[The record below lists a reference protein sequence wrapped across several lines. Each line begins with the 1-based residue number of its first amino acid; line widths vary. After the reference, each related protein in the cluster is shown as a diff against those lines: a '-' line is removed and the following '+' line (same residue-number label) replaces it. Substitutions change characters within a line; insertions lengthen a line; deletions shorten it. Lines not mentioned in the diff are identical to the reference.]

1 MGICIYL
8 ELDRRSASSLMVLLA
23 CGVLGC
29 ADAMCASTLPVAAS
43 NWVGRGSA
51 SMAPQVNNQMTI
63 IQNSQRA
70 ILNWQSFNI
79 GNGQTVR
86 FDQRTGASSIALN
99 RIFDQNPSLIQGN
112 LIANGQVYL
121 INHNGIVFGNGAQV
135 NVGAL
140 VASTLDIS
148 DSAFNK
154 GIGAITDGSAAFAGG
169 SIPDGFVRVEAGAQL
184 TALTGGKIMLFAPN
198 VENNGVINTPDGQTI
213 LAAGSKVY
221 LAPSLATDTSL
232 RGLLVEVDNGGSAKN
247 LGQILAERGNIT
259 MIGMAVNQEGRVS
272 ATTSVNANG
281 SIRLLA
287 RDTTQAITTS
297 NDGSGNK
304 TVTATHTGTV
314 TLGTNSVTEV
324 TPELADTATSV
335 DEQTFNPSRVDVM
348 GSQIQMLA
356 GSRIVAA
363 GGQVSLTALA
373 NPSNPQL
380 LIPGSAANASR
391 IYLDGTSTIDVAGIE
406 NVAVP
411 IERNL
416 VQVDLY
422 GDVLKNSPLVNSS
435 VLRGKTVTVDIS
447 KGTPLGDYSGYE
459 AKIGRTVAERSAV
472 GGTVTMA
479 SEGDIVVRQGAT
491 LNLSGGSLRYQDG
504 YLNTTKLV
512 SQGRT
517 YDISVATPDQ
527 VYDGV
532 LGTVTR
538 SHDKWG
544 VTESWDAPSVKG
556 QFTPGYLE
564 GKNAGTAQFIAPSL
578 AMLGTVIG
586 NTRAGIYQRQAYSA
600 ALASAP
606 YATSRSLLPNGATL
620 IVGDVSQTL
629 PNAPKP
635 PDFRTSAVN
644 IVAQPAALPGDFGVD
659 TALPSGL
666 AGQAE
671 LAATLM
677 GRDGVSNLAVYS
689 NGKISVAPDATLT
702 APGGSVTLVG
712 REVDVAGN
720 IDAQSGTITLASLGT
735 SNQPAGAGNTLTV
748 SGALNASGGWVN
760 DNAAILGSGSA
771 TDPLLIK
778 GGTISI
784 KSLGDVL
791 IQSGSSLDVSGGGW
805 LDGSGKLASAA
816 DAGSISITS
825 GNGLSALT
833 PNTSSLVLNGTL
845 SGYALGKGGS
855 VSLTT
860 GKVRVGDNAAAGELA
875 LSSGFFS
882 QGGFSSYS
890 VNGTDGLTVAAG
902 QTVQAKSTSLQLNPA
917 SRTAA
922 SARSMAAAS
931 QRVQLPDALRKPSRV
946 NLSASGV
953 LFGKLAVEQGA
964 TLVVDAGGSVNLTA
978 GRQMTVDGTLSA
990 PAGSIGLT
998 MLGTPGS
1005 GDDGNIGFLSDQSIW
1020 LGQHAQLLSRGADQT
1035 LVNNNGLRQGEI
1047 LNGGQVTITAN
1058 KGYVVSEAG
1067 SLIDVSGSS
1076 GAVDVLTGGAPVAS
1090 YQRTQVASDAGSIN
1104 IKTREGALLDGT
1116 LRGKAGGVG
1125 AQDGRFSLAV
1135 DTDNNLVPQ
1144 PGGTPYP
1151 TLDRQIVLAQQ
1162 GTGLPTGLAAG
1173 DVIDTASYNGKGRI
1187 TANQLMDGGFAQVSL
1202 QAQHAVHF
1210 DGDVSLHTARSIQL
1224 DAPALIADSGK
1235 TVNLKSAY
1243 IGIGNS
1249 NPNYQAAPA
1258 AQAGTASLTA
1268 TADQI
1273 DLTGNV
1279 SLNGMGQT
1287 VLNSSGDIR
1296 LNGVWNGNAAQLAL
1310 LGAFKTA
1317 GDLSLQA
1324 RQIYP
1329 STLSDFT
1336 LAITGNPAGTLHI
1349 LGNGSDT
1356 PVLSAGGKLTVSA
1369 PNIVQDGVLKA
1380 PLGQI
1385 TLSATDTLTL
1395 GAQSLTSASAE
1406 GQTIPFG
1413 VTSNGTSWLYA
1424 LSDTTNLSITA
1435 PPQKNVALN
1444 GTDITI
1450 QNGARVDISGGGD
1463 LFAYEFIP
1471 GPPGRTVDVL
1481 AGGSKSY
1488 AVVPGLSGGYAPY
1501 DTQYYAG
1508 TSVQPGDSVY
1518 LSGVG
1523 DLPANVYSLLP
1534 ARYALLPG
1542 AYLVQA
1548 VNGYRDLLPQQK
1560 VALADGTQIVAG
1572 YRTVADQLNP
1582 AARYSGFAVRAGS
1595 AVMKEAQYQQSYANT
1610 FFAKQA
1616 LAKGTAVPRL
1626 PGDAGQFVLAPL
1638 GTLSMQGD
1646 LLQAS
1651 HPTGAH
1657 GAIVDIAV
1665 PNLYIG
1671 DGATAAPNGYVSID
1685 ATTLSHL
1692 NAESLLLG
1700 GTRQSAA
1707 DGMLVNVDSDRIVI
1721 ANNAAKPLTAGE
1733 VILAAN
1739 KGITVNAGST
1749 IEASGTAA
1757 SSQDLIIG
1765 RGGNGDGALLRVAN
1779 GDHVNVKRENVQRAA
1794 GTLDVGSNV
1803 LLSGKSVTL
1812 DATLDTTSKADL
1824 QLAGGSL
1831 SLGAGRISLGDVS
1844 GVSDGLALSGT
1855 ELAALGSLDGLYL
1868 KSYSTLDFYGDVALG
1883 TGQAGI
1889 QHLALDAGGL
1899 RGFGGASKTVTL
1911 AAGDVV
1917 LHNSG
1922 SANADVAAA
1931 SGGVLNIQGQRGI
1944 TLAEGDQQVSG
1955 FGSTNLTSSNVING
1969 HGTGNLQVAGDLN
1982 LKAMRVTA
1990 DAASAQAWTAT
2001 GKVQVDP
2008 SATAA
2013 LGTAPIG
2020 GSLAITGQRV
2030 LNQGNIELA
2039 AGMLSLTA
2047 TGSAADDNVTL
2058 AAGSNTSTAGVA
2070 KVFGGVTAFAPGGQ
2084 VKLTSSSGNVEVQ
2097 NGATV
2102 DVSGAAGGGDAGSLQ
2117 TSAVKGQVVLA
2128 GTLKGGAMNGARH
2141 GSYTQ
2146 DAQTL
2151 SSFSALNGALEA
2163 GQFNALRNIR
2173 VRQGDVAVAATDSAH
2188 AQQFSLAADAG
2199 KLDVSG
2205 VIDASGSKAGQI
2217 RLAARDDVT
2226 LHSGASLQANGGAS
2240 VGGQVELDTISG
2252 TINVNAGA
2260 QVGVSGASGNAAVD
2274 GGQVLLRAPRTAGN
2288 TVGITL
2294 GNGVISGAKT
2304 TVAEAVQVYDNVS
2317 TFDANNNL
2325 GTMQSDATD
2334 FMVNASAVE
2343 AQLGNNAQLRA
2354 GIEVRSS
2361 GDLTLADGGLDLSAW
2376 HSGARPVMLTLRAAG
2391 DLNING
2397 SLSDGFSSTAST
2409 ATLGSGASAGY
2420 RLVSGAD
2427 LSAANPLANQSLN
2440 TLASGTG
2447 NLNLASG
2454 TLIRT
2459 GTGNIALAAG
2469 RNLVLGDTKSVI
2481 YTAGETADAV
2491 SGFVAPAA
2499 SNYAKNGGNLTIAA
2513 QGDINGVASKQL
2525 INDWLFRQGSLK
2537 ADGSFNKQP
2546 SWWVNYSQFQQG
2558 VGALGG
2564 GDVAIAA
2571 GGNISN
2577 LDAVAPT
2584 SGRVSGTSASDAS
2597 ATILGGGDLSI
2608 TAGKDIGSGVYYV
2621 ARGTGELTAG
2631 GGIVSGRVNSDGTPI
2646 HTVLALS
2653 DGDFKLS
2660 ANQDVQIETVM
2671 NPTVF
2676 AQGAA
2681 QKITGIGAGAAQK
2694 SYYFTY
2700 APDSKVGLMSLS
2712 GSVEL
2717 NNNLT
2722 ALVKLVPSSA
2732 LVTDSKNALAI
2743 YAPSLSAAALQG
2755 NVLVDGAFTL
2765 FPAAQSNLQLLAAQ
2779 NVVLGG
2785 QVNLSD
2791 ADPVLLPG
2799 MLNPLTSYSTAVDG
2813 KLLNQLK
2820 SAKYGAHAATTVHGG
2835 DTTPVS
2841 IIAQTGDVIAQNET
2855 AALFLAKPAQIEAG
2869 RDITDLNLYAQNLT
2883 ASDVTSLRAGRDI
2896 TYTNARNAT
2905 GKLVNNART
2914 IEVDGPGLLTLAAGR
2929 NIDLG
2934 NSVGVVTKGN
2944 LNNPALPDQ
2953 GADIAVT
2960 VGVNGAPDY
2969 AGFATKYGLSG
2980 VTGYSPALSQVF
2992 FGQLMQ
2998 AGKEHNAGKDGK
3010 LDSTG
3015 QVMGYQ
3021 RGYDAIAT
3029 LFPGSDYQGDLNLF
3043 FSQIKTFRGGNI
3055 DLFVPGGKVNAGLA
3069 NVPVDLIGSKGS
3081 GNDLAAQQTDLA
3093 SKLGVVTQ
3101 KGGSVRS
3108 YSLGDFLVNSSRVF
3122 TLQGG
3127 DIVLWS
3133 SEGNIDAG
3141 KGAKTALAVPP
3152 PIIRTNSDGTTSV
3165 EYQGAA
3171 TGSGIRVLLT
3181 GDAVPGEV
3189 DLIAPKGTVN
3199 AGDAGIGSAGNVNIA
3214 AQQVIGGQN
3223 INFAGTSTGVPVAQ
3237 TGSLAAGLTGVS
3249 GLAADA
3255 GKVGADSAAQA
3266 ARAQQKPQES
3276 LKTAYLNVEVIGF
3289 GDDDSKDDEKKKK
3302 KDK

>member
-1 MGICIYL
+1 LGICIYL

-29 ADAMCASTLPVAAS
+29 ADALGASTLPEAAS
-43 NWVGRGSA
+43 NWLGSGSA
-51 SMAPQVNNQMTI
+51 TLTQSANQAI
-63 IQNSQRA
+63 INQASQRA
-70 ILNWQSFNI
+70 ILNWQRFNI
-79 GNGQTVR
+79 GKDNAVIFNQPGTS
-86 FDQRTGASSIALN
+86 AIALN
-99 RIFDQNPSLIQGN
+99 RIFDQNPSLIQG
-112 LIANGQVYL
+112 LLKANGQIFLV
-121 INHNGIVFGNGAQV
+121 NHNGIIFANGAQV

-184 TALTGGKIMLFAPN
+184 TAATGGKIMLFAPN
-198 VENNGVINTPDGQTI
+198 VENNGVITTPDGQTI

-247 LGQILAERGNIT
+247 LGQILAQRGNIT
-259 MIGMAVNQEGRVS
+259 LIGLAVNQEGRVS

-287 RDTTQAITTS
+287 RDTTQAVTTLG
-297 NDGSGNK
+297 DGSGNK
-304 TVTATHTGTV
+304 TVSPTHTGTV
-314 TLGTNSVTEV
+314 TLGANSVTEV
-324 TPELADTATSV
+324 TPELGDTTTSPG
-335 DEQTFNPSRVDVM
+335 EQTFNPSRVEVM
-348 GSQIQMLA
+348 GGQIQMLA
-356 GSRIVAA
+356 GSSIVAA

-380 LIPGSAANASR
+380 SIPGSAANASR
-391 IYLDGTSTIDVAGIE
+391 IYLDGTSSIDVAGIE

-422 GDVLKNSPLVNSS
+422 GDVLKNSPLVQNS

-472 GGTVTMA
+472 GGTVSMA
-479 SEGDIVVRQGAT
+479 SEGDIVVRQGAA
-491 LNLSGGSLRYQDG
+491 LNLSGGSLRYQGG

-512 SQGRT
+512 SQGKI
-517 YDISVATPDQ
+517 YDISVATPDR

-538 SHDKWG
+538 THAKWG
-544 VTESWDAPSVKG
+544 VTESWDAPLMRG

-564 GKNAGTAQFIAPSL
+564 GKNAGTVQFIAPAMS
-578 AMLGTVIG
+578 MLGTVIG
-586 NTRAGIYQRQAYSA
+586 KTRAGIYQRQPYSA
-600 ALASAP
+600 ALASGP
-606 YATSRSLLPNGATL
+606 YVTSHTLTPNGAAL
-620 IVGDVSQTL
+620 IVGDDSQ
-629 PNAPKP
+629 ASQDS
-635 PDFRTSAVN
+635 PDFRTPSVSF
-644 IVAQPAALPGDFGVD
+644 VTQPTALPGGFDAT
-659 TALPSGL
+659 TALPAGLSG
-666 AGQAE
+666 QVE
-671 LAATLM
+671 LAAGLM
-677 GRDGVSNLAVYS
+677 GKDAVSNLAVYS
-689 NGKISVAPDATLT
+689 NGNIDLSSGVVLRAPA
-702 APGGSVTLVG
+702 GSVTLQGVG
-712 REVDVAGN
+712 VNVAGN
-720 IDAQSGTITLASLGT
+720 IDVQSGSITL
-735 SNQPAGAGNTLTV
+735 NGATGVTV
-748 SGALNASGGWVN
+748 GGELNASGGWVN
-760 DNAAILGSGSA
+760 DNAAILSGGSA

-784 KSLGDVL
+784 KSRADVL
-791 IQSGSSLDVSGGGW
+791 IQPGSSLNVSGGGW
-805 LDGSGKLASAA
+805 VDGSGKLAGAA
-816 DAGSISITS
+816 DAGAITINS
-825 GNGLSALT
+825 GNGLPATS
-833 PNTSSLVLNGTL
+833 PNMSKLVLNGTL
-845 SGYALGKGGS
+845 SGYALGKGGAL
-855 VSLTT
+855 SLST
-860 GKVRVGDNAAAGELA
+860 GKVRLDDSGSADELVLPSA
-875 LSSGFFS
+875 FFNK
-882 QGGFSSYS
+882 GGFSSYT

-902 QTVQAKSTSLQLNPA
+902 QTVQAKSLSLQLDPA

-922 SARSMAAAS
+922 SARSVAGFS
-931 QRVQLPDALRKPSRV
+931 QRVLLPDVLRKPSSV
-946 NLSASGV
+946 SLSASSV
-953 LFGKLAVEQGA
+953 LFGKLSVQQGA
-964 TLVVDAGGSVNLTA
+964 TLAVDAGGSVNLAA

-990 PAGSIGLT
+990 PAGTIGLT
-998 MLGTPGS
+998 MLGAPTDTKDPG
-1005 GDDGNIGFLSDQSIW
+1005 FFADQSIW
-1020 LGQHAQLLSRGADQT
+1020 LGADAQLLSRGVDQT
-1035 LVNNNGLRQGEI
+1035 LVNSKGQRQGEI

-1058 KGYVVSEAG
+1058 KGYVASEAG

-1076 GAVDVLTGGAPVAS
+1076 GAVDLIKGNAQSAT

-1104 IKTREGALLDGT
+1104 IKTREGALLDGN
-1116 LRGKAGGVG
+1116 LLGKAGGTG
-1125 AQDGRFSLAV
+1125 AQNGSFTLSV
-1135 DTDNNLVPQ
+1135 DTDNVAT
-1144 PGGTPYP
+1144 GGGGGSSYP
-1151 TLDRQIVLAQQ
+1151 VSLRQIVLAQQ
-1162 GTGLPTGLAAG
+1162 GAILPTGLKPG

-1187 TANQLMDGGFAQVSL
+1187 TAKQLMDGGFAQVSL

-1210 DGDVSLHTARSIQL
+1210 DGDVSLRTARSIQL

-1235 TVNLKSAY
+1235 TVSLQSSY
-1243 IGIGNS
+1243 ISLGNS
-1249 NPNYQAAPA
+1249 KPNYQAAPA
-1258 AQAGTASLTA
+1258 AQGGTVSLTA
-1268 TADQI
+1268 TAALI

-1279 SLNGMGQT
+1279 SLNGFGQT
-1287 VLNSSGDIR
+1287 ALSSSGDIR
-1296 LNGVWNGNAAQLAL
+1296 LNGIWNQDAAHLAL
-1310 LGAFKTA
+1310 LGSFKTA

-1336 LAITGNPAGTLHI
+1336 LAVTGNPSGTLQI

-1356 PVLSAGGKLTVSA
+1356 PVLSAGGKLTLSA

-1380 PLGQI
+1380 PLGEI
-1385 TLSATDTLTL
+1385 ALAAANALTL
-1395 GAQSLTSASAE
+1395 GAQSMTSASAQ
-1406 GQTIPFG
+1406 GQIIPFG
-1413 VTSNGTSWLYA
+1413 ITSNGKNWLYA
-1424 LSDTTNLSITA
+1424 LDGLTNLPIAA
-1435 PPQKNVALN
+1435 PPQKRVTLN
-1444 GTDITI
+1444 GHDISV
-1450 QNGARVDISGGGD
+1450 QNGAKVDISGGGD

-1471 GPPGRTVDVL
+1471 GPPGRSVDVL
-1481 AGGSKSY
+1481 AAGYSSTGY
-1488 AVVPGLSGGYAPY
+1488 AVLPGLSSVFAPY

-1508 TSVQPGDSVY
+1508 SSVKPGDSVY
-1518 LSGVG
+1518 LSGAAG
-1523 DLPANVYSLLP
+1523 LPAGVYPLLP

-1542 AYLVQA
+1542 AFLVQT
-1548 VNGYRDLLPQQK
+1548 VNGYRDMQPQQK
-1560 VALADGTQIVAG
+1560 LTLADGTQIVAG
-1572 YRTVADQLNP
+1572 YRTVTDQLNT
-1582 AARYSGFAVRAGS
+1582 AARYAGYAVRPGT

-1610 FFAKQA
+1610 FFAQQA
-1616 LAKGTAVPRL
+1616 LAQGSVVPRL
-1626 PGDAGQFVLAPL
+1626 PADAGQFVLAPL

-1651 HPTGAH
+1651 HPNGGH

-1671 DGATAAPNGYVSID
+1671 DGVAGAPGNYVSID

-1700 GTRQSAA
+1700 GTRQSAT
-1707 DGMLVNVDSDRIVI
+1707 DGMLVNVDSGRIVI
-1721 ANNAAKPLTAGE
+1721 ANSAATPLTAGE

-1739 KGITVNAGST
+1739 KGITVSAGSA

-1757 SSQDLIIG
+1757 SSPDLIIG

-1779 GDHVNVKRENVQRAA
+1779 GNHVNVKRENVQRAA
-1794 GTLDVGSNV
+1794 GTLDVGGNV

-1831 SLGAGRISLGDVS
+1831 SLGAGRISLGDIS
-1844 GVSDGLALSGT
+1844 GVNTGLALSGA

-1868 KSYSTLDFYGDVALG
+1868 KSYSTLDFYGDLALG
-1883 TGQAGI
+1883 GGQSGI

-1899 RGFGGASKTVTL
+1899 RGFSSKGSNTVTL
-1911 AAGDVV
+1911 AAGDVL

-1922 SANADVAAA
+1922 AANTDTAVA
-1931 SGGVLNIQGQRGI
+1931 SGGTLTIQGRNGI
-1944 TLAEGDQQVSG
+1944 TIAEGEQHVSG
-1955 FGSTNLTSSNVING
+1955 FGTTSLDSSSVING
-1969 HGTGNLQVAGDLN
+1969 HGTGNLKVAGDLN
-1982 LKAMRVTA
+1982 LQAARVTA
-1990 DAASAQAWTAT
+1990 DAASVQTWTAT
-2001 GKVQVDP
+2001 GKVVVNP
-2008 SATAA
+2008 AATAA
-2013 LGTAPIG
+2013 VGAAPIG

-2030 LNQGNIELA
+2030 LNQGHIELA
-2039 AGMLSLTA
+2039 AGTLSLTA
-2047 TGSAADDNVTL
+2047 SGSAADNNVTL

-2070 KVFGGVTAFAPGGQ
+2070 KVFGGVTAFAPGGLI
-2084 VKLTSSSGNVEVQ
+2084 KLTSASGNVEVQ

-2102 DVSGAAGGGDAGSLQ
+2102 DVSGAAGGGDAGRLQ
-2117 TSAVKGQVVLA
+2117 TSAVHGQVVLA
-2128 GTLKGGAMNGARH
+2128 GTLKGGATKGARQ

-2146 DAQTL
+2146 DAKTL
-2151 SSFSALNGALEA
+2151 ASFSALNSALEA

-2205 VIDASGSKAGQI
+2205 LIDASGSKGGQI
-2217 RLAARDDVT
+2217 RLAARDNVT
-2226 LHSGASLQANGGAS
+2226 LHSGASLQANGSTGA
-2240 VGGQVELDTISG
+2240 GGQVELDTTSG
-2252 TINVNAGA
+2252 TINVDSGA
-2260 QVGVSGASGNAAVD
+2260 HVGVSGASGNAAVD

-2294 GNGVISGAKT
+2294 GNGVINGAKT

-2317 TFDANNNL
+2317 TLDASNL
-2325 GTMQSDATD
+2325 AAMQSDATN
-2334 FMVNASAVE
+2334 FMANASSVE

-2361 GDLTLADGGLDLSAW
+2361 GDLTLANDWDLSGW
-2376 HSGARPVMLTLRAAG
+2376 QSGGRLVMLTLRAAG
-2391 DLNING
+2391 DLNLNG
-2397 SLSDGFSSTAST
+2397 GLSDGFSSA
-2409 ATLGSGASAGY
+2409 ATSAALGSGESAAY

-2427 LSAANPLANQSLN
+2427 MNAANPLANQPLN
-2440 TLASGTG
+2440 ALASGKGNLTLASGK
-2447 NLNLASG
+2447 
-2454 TLIRT
+2454 LIRT

-2469 RNLVLGDTKSVI
+2469 RNLVLGDTGSVI

-2513 QGDINGVASKQL
+2513 QGDINGVASHQL
-2525 INDWLFRQGSLK
+2525 ITDWLFRQGSLK
-2537 ADGSFNKQP
+2537 ADGSFKVNP
-2546 SWWVNYSQFQQG
+2546 SWWLRYDQFKQG

-2577 LDAVAPT
+2577 LDAVVPT
-2584 SGRVSGTSASDAS
+2584 TGRVSGTSAGDAS
-2597 ATILGGGDLSI
+2597 TTIQGGGDLSVK
-2608 TAGKDIGSGVYYV
+2608 AGGDIRSGVYYV
-2621 ARGTGELTAG
+2621 ARGHGELTAA
-2631 GGIVSGRVNSDGTPI
+2631 GGIVSGRTNNYGKPI
-2646 HTVLALS
+2646 HTVLALG
-2653 DGDFKLS
+2653 DGDFKLT

-2676 AQGAA
+2676 AQGTA
-2681 QKITGIGAGAAQK
+2681 QRISGVGAGALQK
-2694 SYYFTY
+2694 SYFFSY
-2700 APDSKVGLMSLS
+2700 APDSRVGLLSLS
-2712 GSVEL
+2712 GNTELVNNILALSSVVPF
-2717 NNNLT
+2717 T
-2722 ALVKLVPSSA
+2722 SLVN
-2732 LVTDSKNALAI
+2732 DSKNALAI
-2743 YAPSLSAAALQG
+2743 YAPSLTATALQG
-2755 NVLVDGAFTL
+2755 NVLVDDKFTL
-2765 FPAAQSNLQLLAAQ
+2765 FPSAQGNLQLLAAQ
-2779 NVVLGG
+2779 NVAIGG
-2785 QVNLSD
+2785 NINLSD
-2791 ADPVLLPG
+2791 ADPALLPG
-2799 MLNPLTSYSTAVDG
+2799 MLNPLTSYNNNGSNLDS
-2813 KLLNQLK
+2813 KFLSLPYSNLN
-2820 SAKYGAHAATTVHGG
+2820 GGHAATPLHSG

-2841 IIAQTGDVIAQNET
+2841 IVAQTGDVVASN
-2855 AALFLAKPAQIEAG
+2855 AAELYLAKSAQIEAG
-2869 RDITDLNLYAQNLT
+2869 RDITDLSLYAQNLT
-2883 ASDVTSLRAGRDI
+2883 ANDVTSLRAGRDI
-2896 TYTNARNAT
+2896 TYTDARDEAT
-2905 GKLVNNART
+2905 GKLVNNSRT
-2914 IEVDGPGLLTLAAGR
+2914 IEVDGPGLLALAAGR
-2929 NIDLG
+2929 NINLG
-2934 NSVGVVTKGN
+2934 NSFGVVTKGN

-2960 VGVNGAPDY
+2960 VGVKGAPDY
-2969 AGFATKYGLSG
+2969 SGFATKYGLN
-2980 VTGYSPALSQVF
+2980 GYSEALSQAF

-3010 LDSTG
+3010 LDSSG

-3043 FSQIKTFRGGNI
+3043 FSQIKTYRGGNV
-3055 DLFVPGGKVNAGLA
+3055 DLFVPGGAINAGLA
-3069 NVPVDLIGSKGS
+3069 NVPADLIISKVATPGTPS
-3081 GNDLAAQQTDLA
+3081 ENQSQLAA
-3093 SKLGVVTQ
+3093 KLGVVTQ
-3101 KGGSVRS
+3101 KGGSVRAV
-3108 YSLGDFLVNSSRVF
+3108 SLGDFLVNSSRVF

-3133 SEGNIDAG
+3133 SQGNIDAG

-3152 PIIRTNSDGTTSV
+3152 PIVTTDAFGNTKV

-3181 GDAVPGEV
+3181 GDALPGEV
-3189 DLIAPKGTVN
+3189 DLIAPHGTVN

-3214 AQQVIGGQN
+3214 AQQVIGAQN
-3223 INFAGTSTGVPVAQ
+3223 INFSGTSTGVPVAQ

-3289 GDDDSKDDEKKKK
+3289 GDDDCKDDEKKNKN
-3302 KDK
+3302 DKCSSKQ